1 MRQQL
6 VVGMEALSVAG
17 KRVGDKPGGGYWS
30 FKMFDL
36 HGKRA
41 VVLGGTSG
49 IGYAIALALADA
61 GADVVASSRR
71 ADAVEE
77 TAAAIER
84 RGVRTLCAT
93 SDVSDRD
100 SLERLRERVETELG
114 PAEILFNCAGI
125 TQRVPTLECSEELWN
140 SIMEVNLTGTLR
152 GCQVFGRG
160 MVQREYG
167 RIINIASLSTFVAF
181 MEVTPYSA
189 SKAAVGALTKSLAVE
204 WAPYG
209 VTVNAIAPGIFP
221 TALNSAIID
230 SPRGQELLMRTPMRR
245 FGKVEELTGAA
256 VYLASD
262 EASFV
267 TGEILVVDGGILASG
282 VNQ

>member
-1 MRQQL
+1 
-6 VVGMEALSVAG
+6 
-17 KRVGDKPGGGYWS
+17 
-30 FKMFDL
+30 MFDL

-49 IGYAIALALADA
+49 IGHAIALALAEA

-71 ADAVEE
+71 IDAVER
-77 TAAAIER
+77 TARAIEQT
-84 RGVRTLCAT
+84 GVRTSRIA
-93 SDVSDRD
+93 SDVADRG
-100 SLERLRERVETELG
+100 SLQQLCERVEGELG
-114 PAEILFNCAGI
+114 PVSILFNCAGI
-125 TQRVPTLECSEELWN
+125 TQRIATLDCSEQLWN
-140 SIMEVNLTGTLR
+140 EIIDINLTGTFR
-152 GCQVFGRG
+152 ACQIFGRG
-160 MVQREYG
+160 MVERGYG
-167 RIINIASLSTFVAF
+167 RIINIASLATFVAF
-181 MEVTPYSA
+181 MEVAPYGA

-204 WAPYG
+204 WAQDG

-245 FGKVEELTGAA
+245 FGKVEELTGTA
-256 VYLASD
+256 VFLASD

-267 TGEILVVDGGILASG
+267 TGEIIAVDGGFLASG

>member
-1 MRQQL
+1 
-6 VVGMEALSVAG
+6 
-17 KRVGDKPGGGYWS
+17 
-30 FKMFDL
+30 MFDL

-71 ADAVEE
+71 EEAVEE

-84 RGVRTLCAT
+84 HGVRTLRAV
-93 SDVSDRD
+93 SDVTDRS
-100 SLERLRERVETELG
+100 SLERLRARVESEMG
-114 PAEILFNCAGI
+114 SISILFNCAGI
-125 TQRVPTLECSEELWN
+125 TQRVPTLECSEELWT
-140 SIMEVNLTGTLR
+140 SILEINLTGTLR

-160 MVQREYG
+160 MVERGYG
-167 RIINIASLSTFVAF
+167 RIVNIASLATFVAF
-181 MEVTPYSA
+181 MEVAPYAA

-204 WAPYG
+204 WAAYG
-209 VTVNAIAPGIFP
+209 VTVNAIAPGIIP

-245 FGKVEELTGAA
+245 FGSAEELTGAA

>member
-1 MRQQL
+1 
-6 VVGMEALSVAG
+6 
-17 KRVGDKPGGGYWS
+17 
-30 FKMFDL
+30 MFDL
-36 HGKRA
+36 QGKRA

-49 IGYAIALALADA
+49 IGYAIALALAEA

-71 ADAVEE
+71 EEAVRETAEAVEG
-77 TAAAIER
+77 
-84 RGVRTLCAT
+84 RGVRTLRAV
-93 SDVSDRD
+93 SDVTDRS
-100 SLERLRERVETELG
+100 SLERLRERVESELG
-114 PAEILFNCAGI
+114 SISILFNCAGI

-140 SIMEVNLTGTLR
+140 SILEINLTGTLR

-160 MVQREYG
+160 MVERGYG
-167 RIINIASLSTFVAF
+167 RIVNIASLATFVAF
-181 MEVTPYSA
+181 MEVAPYAA
-189 SKAAVGALTKSLAVE
+189 SKAAVGALTRSLAVE
-204 WAPYG
+204 WARHG
-209 VTVNAIAPGIFP
+209 VTVNAIAPGIIP

-245 FGKVEELTGAA
+245 FGSAEELTGAA
-256 VYLASD
+256 IYLASD

>member
-1 MRQQL
+1 
-6 VVGMEALSVAG
+6 
-17 KRVGDKPGGGYWS
+17 
-30 FKMFDL
+30 MFDL

-49 IGYAIALALADA
+49 IGYAIALALAER

-71 ADAVEE
+71 KEVVEE
-77 TAAAIER
+77 TATAIEE
-84 RGVRTLCAT
+84 RGVRTLRAI
-93 SDVSDRD
+93 SDVTDRN
-100 SLERLRERVETELG
+100 SLEDLRRRVEDELG
-114 PAEILFNCAGI
+114 PVSILFNCAGI
-125 TQRVPTLECSEELWN
+125 TQRVATLECSEELWN
-140 SIMEVNLTGTLR
+140 SILEINLTGTLR
-152 GCQVFGRG
+152 ACQVFGRG
-160 MVQREYG
+160 MIERRYG
-167 RIINIASLSTFVAF
+167 RIVNIASLATFVAF
-181 MEVTPYSA
+181 MEVAPYGA

-204 WAPYG
+204 WAAHG

-245 FGKVEELTGAA
+245 FGKVEELTGTA

-267 TGEILVVDGGILASG
+267 TGEIVVVDGGMLASG